1 MRRWQYKVVIDK
13 ILAGQMTPGS
23 SEDSDREQVL
33 NNYGQDGWELVSVVL
48 QSYRRESDP
57 AVFYGYTIFRY
68 YFKRAIEEP
77 AGSTAD
83 DQNPSGTAPRK

>member
-13 ILAGQMTPGS
+13 VLAGQMTPGS
-23 SEDSDREQVL
+23 SEDSDREQIL
-33 NNYGQDGWELVSVVL
+33 NAYGRDGWELVSIVV

-68 YFKRAIEEP
+68 YLKRVIEEP
-77 AGSTAD
+77 GE
-83 DQNPSGTAPRK
+83 